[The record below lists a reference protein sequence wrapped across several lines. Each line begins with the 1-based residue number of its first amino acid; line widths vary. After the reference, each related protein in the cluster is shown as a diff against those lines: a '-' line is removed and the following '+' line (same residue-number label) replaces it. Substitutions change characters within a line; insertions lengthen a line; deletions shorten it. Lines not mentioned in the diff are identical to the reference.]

1 MRTLPRSIAVVGLG
15 AWGSALALHC
25 AREGHSVIG
34 WHRDE
39 SFIAKTKKTAT
50 LLCASKH
57 HPLPH
62 NLSVTAN
69 LQDVASAE
77 ITIVALPSSAWGEVL
92 PQLPKPAVL
101 VSATKGLEK
110 TSAQTPL
117 AFAAKLLSLKDQN
130 LCVISGP
137 SFASDLSARRPL
149 SIVAAS
155 RDRDTAMLVTEAL
168 SGESLRVY
176 ASPDPLGVE
185 LGGTLKN
192 VIAIACGV
200 SDSLGFGPSARAALI
215 SRGLA
220 EMSRLA
226 VALGANGR
234 TLSGLSGLGDLVM
247 TATEDQSRNRQV
259 GLRLG
264 RGETLPEIIA
274 NLGSTAEGVST
285 APLVQKL
292 ALQSKTEVPITDMV
306 VELMA
311 GTHSPLE
318 LAKKLMNRPL
328 KSEF

>member
-1 MRTLPRSIAVVGLG
+1 MHTSPRTIAVVGLG

-25 AREGHSVIG
+25 AREGHKVVG
-34 WHRDE
+34 WHRDDE
-39 SFIAKTKKTAT
+39 FIAEVKRSKGLA
-50 LLCASKH
+50 CASTLY
-57 HPLPH
+57 PLPD
-62 NLSVTAN
+62 NLTVSSKLHDTAG
-69 LQDVASAE
+69 AE
-77 ITIVALPSSAWGEVL
+77 ITIVALPSGAWGEVL
-92 PQLPKPAVL
+92 PQLPKPAIL
-101 VSATKGLEK
+101 VSATKGLERS
-110 TSAQTPL
+110 SAQTPL
-117 AFAAKLLSLKDQN
+117 TFAARLLSLKDEN
-130 LCVISGP
+130 VCVISGP
-137 SFASDLSARRPL
+137 SFASDLAAHRPL

-155 RDRDTAMLVTEAL
+155 RDRDTAHIVAEAL

-185 LGGTLKN
+185 LGGILKN
-192 VIAIACGV
+192 VIAIACGA

-259 GLRLG
+259 GLRIG
-264 RGETLPEIIA
+264 RGEKLPDITA
-274 NLGSTAEGVST
+274 KLGSIAEGVNT
-285 APLVQKL
+285 APLVQQL
-292 ALQSKTEVPITDMV
+292 ASKSKIEVPITDMV
-306 VELMA
+306 VELLA

>member
-1 MRTLPRSIAVVGLG
+1 
-15 AWGSALALHC
+15 
-25 AREGHSVIG
+25 
-34 WHRDE
+34 
-39 SFIAKTKKTAT
+39 
-50 LLCASKH
+50 
-57 HPLPH
+57 
-62 NLSVTAN
+62 
-69 LQDVASAE
+69 
-77 ITIVALPSSAWGEVL
+77 
-92 PQLPKPAVL
+92 
-101 VSATKGLEK
+101 
-110 TSAQTPL
+110 
-117 AFAAKLLSLKDQN
+117 
-130 LCVISGP
+130 
-137 SFASDLSARRPL
+137 
-149 SIVAAS
+149 
-155 RDRDTAMLVTEAL
+155 MLVTEAL
-168 SGESLRVY
+168 AGESLRVY

-226 VALGANGR
+226 VTLGANGR

-264 RGETLPEIIA
+264 RGERLEDIITS
-274 NLGSTAEGVST
+274 LGSTAEGVNT